1 MTDVVE
7 RPALVGNRWV
17 LAGGIVYLLEWVA
30 IIGTAMVGAGENT
43 GRTASVDD
51 LLGSYLGHVDSI
63 AFLAGWLT
71 LVLLGR
77 VLIFV
82 GLRTALIESGAE
94 RHPLMDLAV
103 LAAAVSVTLEMTTFG
118 LATAAADLADPDDP
132 GAMVALDRASEWM
145 FATVGGGLAV
155 AILCAVWCMWR
166 SGLFS
171 TALNVVGAVAGLG
184 LVVAQLSMPPSLETV
199 YLVAGFAPMVFWVW
213 MLWAGVVLWR
223 RTPKARAMSQ
233 IPTAVLQ

>member
-1 MTDVVE
+1 MTDAVG

-17 LAGGIVYLLEWVA
+17 LAGGIMYLLEWVA
-30 IIGTAMVGAGENT
+30 IIGTALVGAGENT
-43 GRTASVDD
+43 GRTASVDE

-63 AFLAGWLT
+63 AFMAGWLT

-82 GLRTALIESGAE
+82 GLRTALIDSGAG
-94 RHPLMDLAV
+94 RHPLMDFAV
-103 LAAAVSVTLEMTTFG
+103 VASAVSVTLEMATFG
-118 LATAAADLADPDDP
+118 LATAAADLADQDDP

-155 AILCAVWCMWR
+155 AILCSVWCMWR

-171 TALNVVGAVAGLG
+171 TALNVVGAAAGAG
-184 LVVAQLSMPPSLETV
+184 LVVAQLSMAPSLSTV

-223 RTPKARAMSQ
+223 RTPSRQEVEPVPS
-233 IPTAVLQ
+233 ISS